1 MPPTFI
7 RITDNQLIQL
17 AHIIG
22 ANYIPAKPE
31 RPIIDEDG
39 DGLPNV
45 APACGPELKLVIS
58 QLKKEQDDA
67 YDGTFRGIT
76 ATNVV
81 VHLTGTDADRVW
93 ASLCQYFVHVD
104 YRKDLENDKPF

>member
-22 ANYIPAKPE
+22 ASYIPAKPE
-31 RPIIDEDG
+31 RPFIDEDG
-39 DGLPNV
+39 DGLPHV
-45 APACGPELKLVIS
+45 APATGPCLDLVIS
-58 QLKKEQDDA
+58 QIRLQEVYGYEKA
-67 YDGTFRGIT
+67 LLGYAGTSAI
-76 ATNVV
+76 
-81 VHLTGTDADRVW
+81 VHLTGSDADRVW